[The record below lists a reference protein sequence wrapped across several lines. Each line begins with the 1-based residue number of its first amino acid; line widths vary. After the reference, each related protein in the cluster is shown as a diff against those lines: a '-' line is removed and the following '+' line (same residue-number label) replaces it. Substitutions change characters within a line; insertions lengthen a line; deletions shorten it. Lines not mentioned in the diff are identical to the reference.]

1 MHKWE
6 IHTQLMGFDKAA
18 KLANYL
24 KVEQIMRK
32 VAT

>member
-1 MHKWE
+1 MGNTHSVD
-6 IHTQLMGFDKAA
+6 GFDKAA

-24 KVEQIMRK
+24 KIEQIMRK